1 MRRFEQTFARLAQE
15 NRKGLVT
22 YIMAGDGGM
31 GATSDLLHRLP
42 DAGAD
47 IIELGMPFTDPM
59 ADGPT
64 IQKAAIRA
72 LGGGT
77 NLTQV
82 LAAAAEFRKRNQT
95 TPLVLMGYYNPI
107 FIYGE
112 EAFINS
118 ASQAG
123 VDGLIIVDLP
133 PEEDGSLR
141 AKADA
146 AGISMIRLTT
156 PTTNDHR
163 LEKVLEGASGFI
175 YHVSVKGITGGAQA
189 STDQVATDMDRIR
202 AHTKLPLAI
211 GFGISNGA
219 QAKEM
224 AAHAH
229 AVVVGSALV
238 RYMEVDET
246 ADPDLDGL
254 IGHVRSI
261 REALDE

>member
-1 MRRFEQTFARLAQE
+1 MRRFEETFARLARE

-31 GATSDLLHRLP
+31 GVTDDLLAGLP
-42 DAGAD
+42 EAGAD

-72 LGGGT
+72 LARHT
-77 NLTQV
+77 NLAQV
-82 LAAAAEFRKRNQT
+82 LAAAAKFRGRNQE

-112 EAFINS
+112 EAFIKK
-118 ASQAG
+118 ATEMG

-133 PEEDGSLR
+133 PEEDSSLR

-189 STDQVATDMDRIR
+189 STDEVAADMARIR
-202 AHTKLPLAI
+202 ARTDLPLAI

-238 RYMEVDET
+238 RYLEVDDS
-246 ADPDLDGL
+246 AVPDTDGL